1 MAARRTK
8 ADAARLEACKRYM
21 RVDGEDEDEVIHALM
36 SAAQA
41 YLEKAGIVPERSP
54 AAQYD
59 LALWGLTLHY
69 YDHRE
74 AVGNETA
81 FPIGLRPVINQLK
94 LTAGSG
100 LDTAGQR
107 EEGP

>member
-8 ADAARLEACKRYM
+8 AEAARLETCKKYM
-21 RVDGEDEDEVIHALM
+21 RVDGEDEDEVILSLM

-41 YLEKAGIVPERSP
+41 YLERAGITLERSP

-74 AVGNETA
+74 AVGNEAA
-81 FPIGLRPVINQLK
+81 FPIGLRSVITQLK
-94 LTAGSG
+94 LTAVSK
-100 LDTAGQR
+100 LDTAG
-107 EEGP
+107 EG

>member
-1 MAARRTK
+1 MAPRRTK
-8 ADAARLEACKRYM
+8 ADTARLEACKKYM
-21 RVDGEDEDEVIHALM
+21 RVDGEDEDDVILSLM

-41 YLEKAGIVPERSP
+41 YLERAGITPERSP

-74 AVGNETA
+74 AVGNESA
-81 FPIGLRPVINQLK
+81 FPIGLRPIITQLK
-94 LTAGSG
+94 LTAVPKLG
-100 LDTAGQR
+100 TAR
-107 EEGP
+107 EE

>member
-1 MAARRTK
+1 MGARKTK
-8 ADAARLEACKRYM
+8 ADTAKLEACKRYM
-21 RVDGEDEDEVIHALM
+21 RVDGEDEDDVILALM

-41 YLEKAGIVPERSP
+41 YLEKAGITPERSP

-74 AVGNETA
+74 AVGNESA

-94 LTAGSG
+94 MTAVSN
-100 LDTAGQR
+100 LDTA
-107 EEGP
+107 EGK

>member
-8 ADAARLEACKRYM
+8 ADAVRLAACKKYM
-21 RVDGEDEDEVIHALM
+21 RVEGEDEDEVILSLM
-36 SAAQA
+36 AAAQA
-41 YLEKAGIVPERSP
+41 YLERAGITAERSP

-74 AVGNETA
+74 AVGNESA
-81 FPIGLRPVINQLK
+81 FPIGLRPVMNQLK
-94 LTAGSG
+94 LTAVSNLGA
-100 LDTAGQR
+100 AGG
-107 EEGP
+107 EETP

>member
-1 MAARRTK
+1 MAPRRTK
-8 ADAARLEACKRYM
+8 ADTARLEACKRYM
-21 RVDGEDEDEVIHALM
+21 RVDGEDEDEVILALM
-36 SAAQA
+36 TAAQT
-41 YLEKAGIVPERSP
+41 YLERAGITPERSP
-54 AAQYD
+54 APQYD

-94 LTAGSG
+94 LTAVSN
-100 LDTAGQR
+100 LDTAG
-107 EEGP
+107 EE

>member
-8 ADAARLEACKRYM
+8 ADTARLEACKKYM
-21 RVDGEDEDEVIHALM
+21 RVDGEDEDEVILSLM
-36 SAAQA
+36 AAPQA
-41 YLEKAGIVPERSP
+41 YLERAGITPERSP

-74 AVGNETA
+74 AVGNEAA
-81 FPIGLRPVINQLK
+81 FPIGLRPVITQLK
-94 LTAGSG
+94 LTAVSNLG
-100 LDTAGQR
+100 TAR
-107 EEGP
+107 EG

>member
-8 ADAARLEACKRYM
+8 ADTARLEACKKYM
-21 RVDGEDEDEVIHALM
+21 RVDGEDEDEVILSLM
-36 SAAQA
+36 AAAQA
-41 YLEKAGIVPERSP
+41 YLERAGITPERSP

-74 AVGNETA
+74 AVGNEAA
-81 FPIGLRPVINQLK
+81 FPIGLRPVITQLK
-94 LTAGSG
+94 LTAVPKLG
-100 LDTAGQR
+100 TAR
-107 EEGP
+107 EG

>member
-1 MAARRTK
+1 MAPEITTS
-8 ADAARLEACKRYM
+8 DVFSCKRYM
-21 RVDGEDEDEVIHALM
+21 RVDGEEEDDVIWALM
-36 SAAQA
+36 RSAQA
-41 YLEKAGIVPERSP
+41 YLERAGITRERSP
-54 AAQYD
+54 ADQYN

-94 LTAGSG
+94 LTAVSN
-100 LDTAGQR
+100 LDTAG
-107 EEGP
+107 EE

>member
-1 MAARRTK
+1 MAVRRTK
-8 ADAARLEACKRYM
+8 ADTARLEACKRYM
-21 RVDGEDEDEVIHALM
+21 RIDSEDEDDVILALM

-41 YLEKAGIVPERSP
+41 YLERAGIVPERSP
-54 AAQYD
+54 APQYD

-74 AVGNETA
+74 AVGNEAA

-94 LTAGSG
+94 LTAVSK
-100 LDTAGQR
+100 LDTAG
-107 EEGP
+107 GG

>member
-1 MAARRTK
+1 MAPRRTK
-8 ADAARLEACKRYM
+8 ADTGRLEACKKYM
-21 RVDGEDEDEVIHALM
+21 RVDGEDEDDVILALM

-41 YLEKAGIVPERSP
+41 YLERAGITPERSP

-74 AVGNETA
+74 AVGSEAA

-94 LTAGSG
+94 LTAVSK
-100 LDTAGQR
+100 LDTD
-107 EEGP
+107 EGG

>member
-1 MAARRTK
+1 MESGK
-8 ADAARLEACKRYM
+8 MENVRLEGCKKYM
-21 RVDGEDEDEVIHALM
+21 RVDGEDEDDVILALM

-41 YLEKAGIVPERSP
+41 YLERAGITPERSP

-69 YDHRE
+69 YDHRD

-81 FPIGLRPVINQLK
+81 FPVGLRPVINQLK
-94 LTAGSG
+94 LPAAFAG
-100 LDTAGQR
+100 
-107 EEGP
+107 EE